1 MSDETPV
8 PEPSNASNRRVALLW
23 FVIGA
28 ATASGL
34 ILCYFGLRA
43 VNMVLQD
50 PYAVEHTAGLI
61 IRYMEQHQ
69 NRWPQSWQ
77 DLETT
82 QQITDPSNRNF
93 SVQKLKQIVV
103 VDWNADPTH
112 LARAELSIDDQPP
125 FRVIWLRN
133 GNSTHWS
140 STEPNRLVLEYLRRG
155 QMRPK

>member
-1 MSDETPV
+1 MSGETPV
-8 PEPSNASNRRVALLW
+8 LEPSTANNRRVALLW
-23 FVIGA
+23 FVLGA

-34 ILCYFGLRA
+34 ILCYFGWRA

-77 DLETT
+77 DLEKT
-82 QQITDPSNRNF
+82 QQITDPGNRNF
-93 SVQKLKQIVV
+93 SVQQLKQIVA
-103 VDWNADPTH
+103 VDWNADPKN
-112 LARAELSIDDQPP
+112 LAKAELSADDQPP

-133 GNSTHWS
+133 GNSAHWS
-140 STEPNRLVLEYLRRG
+140 STEPNQMILEYLQRSL
-155 QMRPK
+155 MRSK